1 MSIQAATALSEELE
15 ALVEGY
21 RRWLVA
27 ERSLVPS
34 TVKQRVSVARRFLAE
49 CGGGDLKALSIGEVI
64 GFVVNQSSRLAVK
77 TTKTMV
83 TDLRSLLGFLYLRGV
98 TDSQLALAVPAP
110 SGPHGTSLP
119 RWIPA
124 AELAALLGSGDGT
137 TAVGRRDHAIV
148 VLLARLGLRAG
159 EVAGLLLEDLDWS
172 AGEIVV
178 RGKGSRTERV
188 PMPVDVG
195 KALVAYL
202 RDGRPVTTCRCVFVR
217 DSGPPVALS
226 AGAVGDVARRACRRA
241 GITVVSPHRLR
252 HSAATS
258 LLRAGAS
265 LEDVGQVLRDR
276 GAQVVA
282 LYAKVDFVALR
293 PLALPWP
300 GDGA

>member
-1 MSIQAATALSEELE
+1 MSIQGATALTEELE
-15 ALVEGY
+15 ALVEDY
-21 RRWLVA
+21 RQWLVT

-34 TVKQRVSVARRFLAE
+34 TVKDRMTVARRFLAE
-49 CGGGDLKALSIGEVI
+49 CGGGNLKALSISEVI

-83 TDLRSLLGFLYLRGV
+83 TDLRSLLGYLYLTGV
-98 TDSQLALAVPAP
+98 IDNRLDVAVPAP

-119 RWIPA
+119 RWIGA
-124 AELAALLGSGDGT
+124 AELSALFASGDRGS
-137 TAVGRRDHAIV
+137 AAGRRDHAIV

-159 EVAGLLLEDLDWS
+159 EVAGLRLDDLDWS

-178 RGKGSRTERV
+178 RGKGSRTERL
-188 PMPVDVG
+188 PMPIDVG

-202 RDGRPVTTCRCVFVR
+202 RHGRPPTTCRSVFLR
-217 DSGPPVALS
+217 ASGPPVGLS
-226 AGAVGDVARRACRRA
+226 PAAVGDVVRRACKRA

-252 HSAATS
+252 HSAATAM
-258 LLRAGAS
+258 LRAGAS
-265 LEDVGQVLRDR
+265 LEEVGQVLRDR
-276 GAQVVA
+276 GVQVVA

-300 GDGA
+300 GDAA